1 MSFAEVDWAV
11 FRISFQVAGV
21 ATVLCVL
28 AGVPLAW
35 AIARTRRVVVHA
47 LTAAALLP
55 LVLPPTAV
63 GYYLLQGLG
72 RGSAVGRFLEDEL
85 GLRLVFTWPGMA
97 IAAAVVSFP
106 LFVRTAVAGFEQIEP
121 ELLEVASVLVGPW
134 RRFFRV
140 VIPMAWPSLTAAAL
154 LAFARSLGE
163 FGATTI
169 VGANIPGR
177 TATLPGAIY
186 QAVLAGDRALAD
198 TLAVLSLA
206 TGSVVLLALGVL
218 FAQVRRR
225 RW

>member
-1 MSFAEVDWAV
+1 MNLGQVDWDV
-11 FRISFQVAGV
+11 FRVSFQVAGA
-21 ATVLCVL
+21 ATAFCVV
-28 AGVPLAW
+28 AGVPTAW
-35 AIARTRRVVVHA
+35 AIARTRRLVVHA
-47 LTAAALLP
+47 LTAASLLP

-72 RGSAVGRFLEDEL
+72 RGSPLGRFLEDEL

-97 IAAAVVSFP
+97 FAAAVVSFP

-121 ELLEVASVLVGPW
+121 ELLEAASVLVGPW

-140 VIPMAWPSLTAAAL
+140 VVPLAWPSLTAASL

-198 TLAVLSLA
+198 TLAGLSLL
-206 TGSVVLLALGVL
+206 TGSAVLLALGIL

-225 RW
+225 GG